1 MSRFAAT
8 AIITLFS
15 MWFIYRRMI
24 SVRKKVLIGMRDDLT
39 RKGIQTTQMPQGEL
53 SGHDER
59 AMGAA

>member
-1 MSRFAAT
+1 
-8 AIITLFS
+8 

-24 SVRKKVLIGMRDDLT
+24 GVRKKVLIGMRDDLT

>member
-1 MSRFAAT
+1 MIRFAAT

-24 SVRKKVLIGMRDDLT
+24 GVRKKVLIGMRDDLT
-39 RKGIQTTQMPQGEL
+39 SKGIQMPQGEL

-59 AMGAA
+59 A

>member
-15 MWFIYRRMI
+15 MWYIYRKMTG
-24 SVRKKVLIGMRDDLT
+24 VRKKVLIGMRDDLI

-59 AMGAA
+59 A